1 MRNIMESS
9 KCPSG
14 DCKCPLIVVEWVGN
28 WWADAGRS
36 VFKCGSC
43 GWKWLEWN

>member
-1 MRNIMESS
+1 MN

-14 DCKCPLIVVEWVGN
+14 IDCNMTTVIWVGN
-28 WWADAGRS
+28 WWADKGRS
-36 VFKCGSC
+36 VFQCANC